1 MLIDVIGFIFCA
13 IGGGIIGKAMA
24 KGNHTS
30 RELAMSG
37 IAILCLIFGTTVVM
51 L

>member
-1 MLIDVIGFIFCA
+1 MFIDIIGFIFCA
-13 IGGGIIGKAMA
+13 IGGGIIGRTMA
-24 KGNHTS
+24 KGNYAP

-37 IAILCLIFGTTVVM
+37 IAMLCLIFGTMMVV